1 MEEDVTSALRD
12 MTASPS
18 SSEKRMVFAATYFT
32 LCMTRYKMLE
42 DGPTRTIP
50 LG

>member
-12 MTASPS
+12 ISASLS
-18 SSEKRMVFAATYFT
+18 DSVTRMVFAATYLT
-32 LCMTRYKMLE
+32 LGMTHYKMLE
-42 DGPTRTIP
+42 DGPTRTIL